1 MAYPHAIKLFPNNV
15 LLEAGVVGLEE
26 IGCEPLLNEEMAD
39 LRARAVQRFLQGL
52 FVSDFEMRNLKI
64 ACYDR
69 GCRSHERLVGRTV
82 LEFVMGLNRI
92 PNDNDAKLT
101 RMCWH
106 QSRVYCFD
114 ALCPL
119 LSDLI

>member
-39 LRARAVQRFLQGL
+39 LRARAVQRFLQSF